1 MKKINTII
9 FTLIM
14 LFSCFIPLFSNIDK
28 VEAMV
33 SSYTYAYID
42 AIDLGPRS
50 CPSTSCDRIYDDE
63 GYIIWMDRPRTVEVI
78 GYSGDWAQ
86 IKFNFWGFTYTGYV
100 LQKYLG
106 NKQTVTLDENYANSL
121 RAKGFPE
128 SYIESLTKMHA
139 IHPKW
144 NFEVS
149 ETGVSLTDA
158 VNGEYNPIYKNLMS
172 TSNTTLLSTD
182 PGAYNNGYYTAF
194 EPGWYAPSKDT
205 LKYYLDP
212 RNFLDDNSIFM
223 FEQLSFNNSVTESDI
238 QNMLNNSFMS
248 GSFNYNGSNMTYARA
263 FLEVGR
269 ETNVNPVHL
278 AARVLQEQG
287 YSGSLTSEMD
297 GGNGQTYYN
306 YFNFNAYGSTTSEIV
321 NNALSYAKSNGWNNP
336 YAAIKGGAEGISDG
350 YINNNQ
356 DTLYYE
362 KFNIVGESRYWHQYM
377 ANIMAPYTESM
388 SAYRS
393 YFKSG
398 LVDNSYTFK
407 IPVYTDMGK
416 ATVIPTK
423 SNNNNLS
430 SLEVSNCTLNPAFN
444 SAISKYNCSVSYDI
458 SNVSIKANLSDSKAK
473 LEGTGT
479 KSLNVGDNK
488 VEIKVTAE
496 NGDIRTYNINIIRK
510 DKEKEIVEPSST
522 TNIATPSDVAKA
534 IGLKNSNNNLSGFT
548 LGEDVSKVINSFK
561 SNSNVK
567 EVKVLNSSNKEIT
580 SGLVTTGQKI
590 VITTSTTETY
600 NVIVYGDTNGD
611 GKVSAQ
617 DFSKIKS
624 HILKSSTLTGAYISA
639 ADVNKD
645 GKVSA
650 QDFSKV
656 KSHILGAS
664 KLVQ

>member
-1 MKKINTII
+1 MKKINSII
-9 FTLIM
+9 FILLM
-14 LFSCFIPLFSNIDK
+14 VFSCFIPLFSNVKK

-50 CPSTSCDRIYDDE
+50 CPSTDCSRIYDDE

-78 GYSGDWAQ
+78 GYSGDWAK

-106 NKQTVTLDENYANSL
+106 NKKTVTLDENYANSL
-121 RAKGFPE
+121 RSKGFPE

-149 ETGVSLTDA
+149 ETGVSLSEA
-158 VNGEYNPIYKNLMS
+158 VDGEYNPIYKNLMS

-182 PGAYNNGYYTAF
+182 PGAYNNGSYTAF

-223 FEQLSFNNSVTESDI
+223 FEQLSYNSSVTESDI
-238 QNMLNNSFMS
+238 QSMLNNSFMS
-248 GSFNYNGSNMTYARA
+248 GSFNYNGQNYTYARA

-306 YFNFNAYGSTTSEIV
+306 YFNFNAYGSSTSEIV
-321 NNALSYAKSNGWNNP
+321 GNALSYAKACGWNNP
-336 YAAIKGGAEGISDG
+336 YLAIKGGAEGISDG
-350 YINNNQ
+350 YIDNNQ

-362 KFNIVGESRYWHQYM
+362 KFNIVGGSRYWHQYM

-393 YFKSG
+393 YFSAG
-398 LVDNSYTFK
+398 LVDNAYTFK

-444 SAISKYNCSVSYDI
+444 SAISTYNCSVSYDV
-458 SNVSIKANLSDSKAK
+458 SSVSIKANLSDSKAK

-479 KSLNVGDNK
+479 KSLNVGDNNF
-488 VEIKVTAE
+488 ELKVTAE
-496 NGDIRTYNINIIRK
+496 NGDVRTYKINIIRK
-510 DKEKEIVEPSST
+510 DEIKEIV
-522 TNIATPSDVAKA
+522 TPSDGSSVSPSEVIKN
-534 IGLKNSNNNLSGFT
+534 IGYKNTNNNLSGFT
-548 LGEDVSKVINSFK
+548 LGEDVSKIIVNIRKN
-561 SNSNVK
+561 NNVK
-567 EVKVLNSSNKEIT
+567 SVKILDSKNNELLTGKIS
-580 SGLVTTGQKI
+580 TGQKI
-590 VITTSTTETY
+590 VITTNTTETY

>member
-1 MKKINTII
+1 MKKINSII
-9 FTLIM
+9 FSLLM
-14 LFSCFIPLFSNIDK
+14 VFSCFIPLFSNIK
-28 VEAMV
+28 RVEAMV

-63 GYIIWMDRPRTVEVI
+63 GYTIWMDRPRTVEVI

-121 RAKGFPE
+121 RSKGFPE
-128 SYIESLTKMHA
+128 SYIESLTKMHM

-149 ETGVSLTDA
+149 ETGVSLSEA
-158 VNGEYNPIYKNLMS
+158 VDGEYNPIYKNLMS

-223 FEQLSFNNSVTESDI
+223 FEQLSYNSSVTEADI
-238 QNMLNNSFMS
+238 QSMLNNSFMS
-248 GSFNYNGSNMTYARA
+248 GSFNYNGSSMTFARA
-263 FLEVGR
+263 FLEIGK

-306 YFNFNAYGSTTSEIV
+306 YFNFNAYGSSVSEIV
-321 NNALSYAKSNGWNNP
+321 NNALSYAKACGWNNP
-336 YAAIKGGAEGISDG
+336 YLAIKGGAEGISDG
-350 YINNNQ
+350 YIDNNQ

-362 KFNIVGESRYWHQYM
+362 KFNIVGGSRYWHQYM

-393 YFKSG
+393 YFSAG
-398 LVDNSYTFK
+398 LVDNAYTFK

-444 SAISKYNCSVSYDI
+444 SAISTYNCSVSYDV
-458 SNVSIKANLSDSKAK
+458 STVNVKAELSDSKSK

-479 KSLNVGDNK
+479 KSLNVGDNLI
-488 VEIKVTAE
+488 EIKVTAE
-496 NGDIRTYNINIIRK
+496 NGDERKYTINVIRK
-510 DKEKEIVEPSST
+510 DKEKEIV
-522 TNIATPSDVAKA
+522 TPSDVSSVSPNEVINN
-534 IGLKNSNNNLSGFT
+534 IGYKNTNNNLSGFT
-548 LGEDVSKVINSFK
+548 LGEDVSKIIINLRNN
-561 SNSNVK
+561 NSVKNVK
-567 EVKVLNSSNKEIT
+567 ILDSKNNEII
-580 SGLVTTGQKI
+580 SGIVSTGQKI
-590 VITTSTTETY
+590 IVTTDTTETY
-600 NVIVYGDTNGD
+600 NVVVFGDTNGD
-611 GKVSAQ
+611 GKISAQ

-624 HILKSSTLTGAYISA
+624 HILKSSTLTGSYISA